1 MATHST
7 ASLHP
12 HTIPLDTRFHD
23 APMGGTGRYRI
34 RPGGARRSPLSRAAA
49 SFSRKLSRLAN
60 AIAPGQT
67 RAQPRLREA
76 LRHCSHRVG
85 DLVGELARAG
95 RPGTAERDLQAR
107 LRDAQAAADA
117 LARLL
122 DAPGTPHGVTR
133 ESIIGQRLAVHLGAL
148 GLDHLVALAHGAK
161 AFGSSSLATDDN
173 PSLQALPRRID
184 AEVSCQL
191 DHRLGAALDAVI
203 GHFLHQPV
211 PPGGGGA
218 GPGHWVQWLQDNLE
232 ATALAGRPA
241 DLAARLDPLLDA
253 LDRPQLVALAR
264 GLSGRPGPVD
274 ADATGLLRQIRDRC
288 EQARLR
294 RATRDLDQLVPTA
307 GPLIQLAVDAAA
319 QGAPAVA
326 NRHLALQSAVG
337 AHLDAHG
344 LPHGPEACRPF
355 VKDLLTRH
363 FGGDALPPAAAEAL
377 LHHLPSDELH
387 ALRQTPGGAPGDAP
401 RPIDTWLDDAL
412 AQRSARTQGEVAV
425 VAAHLQ
431 ALLDTATERPDSLA
445 AWVHAVVIGLG
456 PWADAAREC
465 RAHLEAT
472 PSPSSADA
480 LARLDAQ
487 TRELAQGIER
497 LFNRQPPDLAALPP
511 AELNALRHA
520 LTLLGLTAPAQAAG
534 LEAASRLRDARAA
547 HAAALRRALHH
558 LGSPDRAGDP
568 AALLAALLAL
578 EDQVPALLAL
588 HAAFGEPI
596 GDEDQRAAFR
606 ETLAQGVLDGLD
618 LRGLRRLA
626 VALHATPTQALRL
639 ALRSGSN
646 AVLSDAR
653 LGDDDPAD
661 GPVRVRQQ
669 VGVELTLGFLQT
681 AVEGLLR
688 LRPPPVDDGVLAE
701 QSDALRR
708 ALQAHGISEYPW
720 SAYRVPQTFDA
731 DTQQA
736 FAEHLSTLVESPYRV
751 PDHLPFDPEVDQ
763 ALWRDL
769 ARADYRVEHDDGR
782 MLPVLDRFNLAGE
795 GDPQRL
801 EQLQVGVARLAAICE
816 SAEQLAALSQVAN
829 QDLWVALEM
838 RQLSAHSPWVVAG
851 SRERGALVESER
863 HIGYAVR
870 RGPDRSVWVRCTSD
884 FDRVASL
891 GRNGDPDDRLPL
903 NPDTSGARCTVDI
916 AIAFDGRVSVLAPV
930 AGFCQLDPAE
940 GRA

>member
-1 MATHST
+1 MAPHST

-34 RPGGARRSPLSRAAA
+34 RPGGARRSPLSRAVA

-67 RAQPRLREA
+67 RAEPRLREA
-76 LRHCSHRVG
+76 LRRCSHRVG

-95 RPGTAERDLQAR
+95 RPGTQARDLQAR

-122 DAPGTPHGVTR
+122 DAPGTPPDITR
-133 ESIIGQRLAVHLGAL
+133 ESIIGQRLSVHLSAL
-148 GLDHLVALAHGAK
+148 GLDQLVALAHGAK
-161 AFGSSSLATDDN
+161 AFGSCSLATDDN

-211 PPGGGGA
+211 PPGAGGA
-218 GPGHWVQWLQDNLE
+218 GHWVQWLQDNLE
-232 ATALAGRPA
+232 ASTLAGRPA

-253 LDRPQLVALAR
+253 LGAPQLVTLAR
-264 GLSGRPGPVD
+264 GLSGTPGPV
-274 ADATGLLRQIRDRC
+274 ATDATGLLQQIRDRC

-294 RATRDLDQLVPTA
+294 RATRDLGQLVPTA

-319 QGAPAVA
+319 HGAPAVA
-326 NRHLALQSAVG
+326 NRHLALYSAVA

-344 LPHGPEACRPF
+344 LPNGPEACRPF
-355 VKDLLTRH
+355 VKNLLTHH
-363 FGGDALPPAAAEAL
+363 FGDAALPPAAAEAL
-377 LHHLPSDELH
+377 LRHLPSDELH
-387 ALRQTPGGAPGDAP
+387 ALRQTPGGASSDAP
-401 RPIDTWLDDAL
+401 PPIDSWLDDAL
-412 AQRSARTQGEVAV
+412 AQREARTQSEVAAT
-425 VAAHLQ
+425 AAHLQ
-431 ALLDTATERPDSLA
+431 ALLDTATDRPDHLA
-445 AWVHAVVIGLG
+445 AWVHAVVIDLG
-456 PWADAAREC
+456 GWGDAVREC

-472 PSPSSADA
+472 PSPASADA

-487 TRELAQGIER
+487 TRALAQGIER
-497 LFNRQPPDLAALPP
+497 LFNTQPPDLAALPP

-520 LTLLGLTAPAQAAG
+520 LTLMGLTAPAQAAG

-547 HAAALRRALHH
+547 HAAALRQALQH

-578 EDQVPALLAL
+578 EARVPALLAL
-588 HAAFGEPI
+588 HAALGEPI

-606 ETLAQGVLDGLD
+606 EALAQGVLDGLD
-618 LRGLRRLA
+618 LRALRRLA

-653 LGDDDPAD
+653 LEDDDPAD
-661 GPVRVRQQ
+661 DPVRVRQQ

-688 LRPPPVDDGVLAE
+688 LQPPPVDDGVLAE

-720 SAYRVPQTFDA
+720 SAYRVPQAFDA

-736 FAEHLSTLVESPYRV
+736 FAEHLSTLVESPYRM

-769 ARADYRVEHDDGR
+769 TRADYRVEHDDGR
-782 MLPVLDRFNLAGE
+782 LLPVLDRFDLAGE

-801 EQLQVGVARLAAICE
+801 EQIQAGVARLAAVCE
-816 SAEQLAALSQVAN
+816 SPEQLAALSQVAN
-829 QDLWVALEM
+829 QDLWVALEG
-838 RQLSAHSPWVVAG
+838 RQLSAHSPWVVNG

-870 RGPDRSVWVRCTSD
+870 RGPDRSVRVRCTSD

-891 GRNGDPDDRLPL
+891 ARNGDPDDRLPL
-903 NPDTSGARCTVDI
+903 NPDTSGARCTVDL
-916 AIAFDGRVSVLAPV
+916 AIDIDGRVSILAPV
-930 AGFCQLDPAE
+930 AGFCRLDQAE